1 MTSLQYKVAPA
12 RCAAVIPAFNEALKI
27 ADVVRGV
34 VQFAVPIVVD
44 DGSTDGTAQVAMAAG
59 AIVIRHV
66 RNLGY
71 DAALQ
76 TGLFKAIELG
86 FDYGITLDADGQ
98 HAPHTLSAFIGLLN
112 AGADLVIGR
121 REHSQRFA
129 EAVFA
134 LMGRCLWRIDDPL
147 CGMKGY
153 KLTYLERL
161 GHFDAYRSIGTEFAI
176 RAARTGLIIVNVPI
190 PTAPRQGESRF
201 GTGWRPNLK
210 ILRALCYGLYSAGRL
225 VR

>member
-1 MTSLQYKVAPA
+1 MMTFQHAPA
-12 RCAAVIPAFNEALKI
+12 RCAAVIPALNEAAKI
-27 ADVVRGV
+27 AAVVHGV
-34 VQFAVPIVVD
+34 LPFALPIVVD
-44 DGSTDGTAQVAMAAG
+44 DGSIDDTAQLAAAAG
-59 AIVIRHV
+59 AIVVHHV

-86 FDYGITLDADGQ
+86 CDYGITLDGDGQ
-98 HAPHTLSAFIGLLN
+98 HAPHTLALFIEQLE

-121 REHSQRFA
+121 RDCFQRFS

-134 LMGRCLWRIDDPL
+134 LAGRCLWRIDDPL

-153 KLTYLERL
+153 KLTHLARL

-176 RAARTGLIIVNVPI
+176 RAARSGLTIVNVPV
-190 PTAPRQGESRF
+190 PTAPREGESRF
-201 GTGWRPNLK
+201 GSGWRSNLK
-210 ILRALCYGLYSAGRL
+210 ILRALWCGLYRARRL
-225 VR
+225 KP

>member
-1 MTSLQYKVAPA
+1 MMNAQQIVSPN
-12 RCAAVIPAFNEALKI
+12 RCAAVIPALNESLNIGA
-27 ADVVRGV
+27 VVRGIV
-34 VQFAVPIVVD
+34 PFALPIVVD
-44 DGSTDGTAQVAMAAG
+44 DGSTDDTAQLAAEAG
-59 AIVIRHV
+59 AIVVRHA

-86 FDYGITLDADGQ
+86 YDYGITLDADGQ
-98 HAPHTLSAFIGLLN
+98 HSPQTLSVFIEELS

-121 REHSQRFA
+121 REHTQRFA

-134 LMGRCLWRIDDPL
+134 MAGRCLWRIDDPL

-153 KLTYLERL
+153 KLAYLAHV

-176 RAARTGLIIVNVPI
+176 RAARSGLTIVNVPV
-190 PTAPRQGESRF
+190 PTVPRLGESRF
-201 GTGWRPNLK
+201 GSGWRPNLK
-210 ILRALCYGLYSAGRL
+210 IIRALWCGLYRARGME
-225 VR
+225 

>member
-1 MTSLQYKVAPA
+1 MMTFQHAADPE
-12 RCAAVIPAFNEALKI
+12 RCAAVVPALNEALKI
-27 ADVVRGV
+27 AAVVRGIV
-34 VQFAVPIVVD
+34 PFAVPIVVD
-44 DGSTDGTAQVAMAAG
+44 DGSTDDTAQLAAAAG
-59 AIVIRHV
+59 AIVVRHP

-86 FDYGITLDADGQ
+86 CNYGITLDGDGQ
-98 HAPHTLSAFIGLLN
+98 HAPHTLSLFIEQLN

-129 EAVFA
+129 EAFFA
-134 LMGRCLWRIDDPL
+134 WAGRCLWHIDDPL

-153 KLTYLERL
+153 KLVHLARL

-176 RAARTGLIIVNVPI
+176 RAARSGLAIVNVPV
-190 PTAPRQGESRF
+190 PTTPRLGVSRF
-201 GTGWRPNLK
+201 GSGWRPNLK
-210 ILRALCYGLYSAGRL
+210 ILRALWFGLYRARRL
-225 VR
+225 EP

>member
-1 MTSLQYKVAPA
+1 MMTLQHAAVAA
-12 RCAAVIPAFNEALKI
+12 RCAAVIPALNEALKI
-27 ADVVRGV
+27 AAAVRGIV
-34 VQFAVPIVVD
+34 PFAVPIVVD
-44 DGSTDGTAQVAMAAG
+44 DGSTDDTAELAAAAG
-59 AIVIRHV
+59 AIVVCHRC
-66 RNLGY
+66 NLGY

-86 FDYGITLDADGQ
+86 YDFGITLDGDGQ
-98 HAPHTLSAFIGLLN
+98 HAPHTLSTFIEQLN

-134 LMGRCLWRIDDPL
+134 WVGRCLWCIDDPL

-153 KLTYLERL
+153 KLAHLARL

-176 RAARTGLIIVNVPI
+176 RAARSGLAIVNVPV
-190 PTAPRQGESRF
+190 PTVPRVGESRF
-201 GTGWRPNLK
+201 GSGWRPNLR
-210 ILRALCYGLYSAGRL
+210 ILRALWYGLYRARRL
-225 VR
+225 

>member
-1 MTSLQYKVAPA
+1 MMVIQRDLAPV
-12 RCAAVIPAFNEALKI
+12 RCAAVIPALNESQQI
-27 ADVVRGV
+27 AVVVREIAP
-34 VQFAVPIVVD
+34 FAVPIVVD
-44 DGSTDGTAQVAMAAG
+44 DGSTDDTAQLAAAAG
-59 AIVIRHV
+59 AIVVRHP

-86 FDYGITLDADGQ
+86 YDYGITLDGDGQ
-98 HAPHTLSAFIGLLN
+98 HAPYILSVFIEQLN

-134 LMGRCLWRIDDPL
+134 WAGRNLWHIDDPL

-153 KLTYLERL
+153 KLVHLARL

-176 RAARTGLIIVNVPI
+176 RAARSGLAIFNVPVS
-190 PTAPRQGESRF
+190 TAPRVGESRF
-201 GTGWRPNLK
+201 GSGWRPNLK
-210 ILRALCYGLYSAGRL
+210 ILRALWCGLYRARRL
-225 VR
+225 EL